1 MDLSVDDMIDA
12 ALTGLPRGRRGNP
25 STPPT
30 FLRDIKHE
38 DLALLASPGAEVAA
52 ARPITRIRAQHHL
65 AARLI
70 AEGRKPVE
78 VAGITGYTPARIVQL
93 RADPAFCELVSHYKG
108 QVDARYLDVHA
119 RLALL
124 GTMATEELQER
135 LEEDAES
142 FSNEELRKL
151 AETTLDRGGY
161 GPNRSISVE
170 SRSVSVHLVEAI
182 KAEAASRGQVRQLGD
197 DSTASDTQEE
207 VAILVRDE
215 TTVSLPLLDL
225 PTPADSHT
233 TWAPDGP
240 FGGDADG
247 AVIEEGREAGGAVDE

>member
-1 MDLSVDDMIDA
+1 VPELSVDDMIEA
-12 ALTGLPRGRRGNP
+12 ALTGLPRGRRGAP

-30 FLRDIKHE
+30 FLRDIRHE
-38 DLALLASPGAEVAA
+38 DLALLASPGAELAQ
-52 ARPITRIRAQHHL
+52 ARPITKIRAQHHL

-70 AEGRKPVE
+70 SEGRKPVE
-78 VAGITGYTPARIVQL
+78 VAAITGYTPARIQQL
-93 RADPAFCELVSHYKG
+93 RNDPAFQELCAHYKG

-197 DSTASDTQEE
+197 DSAGPQSQEE
-207 VAILVRDE
+207 IAVLVGEEAPRLLAQPD
-215 TTVSLPLLDL
+215 LPPEGLLD
-225 PTPADSHT
+225 
-233 TWAPDGP
+233 
-240 FGGDADG
+240 
-247 AVIEEGREAGGAVDE
+247 E